1 MKKLKL
7 YLETSVWNFLFA
19 DDAPEK
25 RDITKDFFS
34 KVKTGDYEIYVSGLV
49 LQEIES
55 TGDVLKRKGLL
66 EAISLY
72 KPTLLTEE
80 RNVDLLAQRYI
91 DQATI
96 PKRFRDDAL
105 HIAYAVVNQ
114 MDVVVSWNLKHI
126 VNIKTRR
133 EVNALN
139 KLEGFS
145 EIDIATA
152 EEVISYEQE

>member
-1 MKKLKL
+1 M
-7 YLETSVWNFLFA
+7 
-19 DDAPEK
+19 
-25 RDITKDFFS
+25 
-34 KVKTGDYEIYVSGLV
+34 
-49 LQEIES
+49 
-55 TGDVLKRKGLL
+55 
-66 EAISLY
+66 Y